1 VRTTSQAAR
10 AREDDEDDE
19 HVVVVH
25 GVEYA
30 VDDDPDIFAAEAEAE
45 EKIKKP
51 VDSGPDAGDGE
62 GKKKPKPSD
71 PSDPSEPM
79 TDDEAL
85 RAMEKIVRA
94 TMSSSAART
103 IARELVALGADTPAR
118 ARRLLVGASANYI
131 LFELVAVAVN
141 AAVAFG
147 MYVLFQSAESYFFTA
162 PPVQGGGGPFV
173 MDGILRTLAKFGPFA
188 LGGVFAIESLAHA
201 TIAGSMIATAT
212 FFGFADLDAFSAA
225 VLKLGGGGGKGGG
238 EGEDGEGFLRSPS
251 SIVPG
256 VASVRDAATSLR
268 VARRLARLRAAVD
281 AELRAKGDSLIDSPG
296 RSSVERLAALFEL
309 TAAETERGFDPSAY
323 GVSESEALR
332 LAALFADFDDDGDG
346 FVGPDALGRLLREL
360 NRAAREEDDARGVE
374 CFDARRDA
382 SFDFAD
388 PAEVEFAEPIR
399 PSIRPSTSF
408 DSSDKEVDF
417 ADPAEVSAAFEALD
431 GDGDGRVSLEEFVAW
446 VVGGCP
452 VAANADETSARV
464 VGAIGEETPA
474 EEAAVEAIR
483 D

>member
-1 VRTTSQAAR
+1 MRAR
-10 AREDDEDDE
+10 ASADERGDDREDDEDDE
-19 HVVVVH
+19 PVVVVH

-45 EKIKKP
+45 KKIKKP
-51 VDSGPDAGDGE
+51 VDSGPDAGDGD
-62 GKKKPKPSD
+62 GKNKPSE
-71 PSDPSEPM
+71 PSEPM

-131 LFELVAVAVN
+131 LFELVAIAVN

-147 MYVLFQSAESYFFTA
+147 MYVLFQSAESYFFAA
-162 PPVQGGGGPFV
+162 PPQGGGGPFA
-173 MDGILRTLAKFGPFA
+173 MDRILRTLAKFGPFA

-225 VLKLGGGGGKGGG
+225 VLKLGGGGGGKGGG
-238 EGEDGEGFLRSPS
+238 EGGEGFRRVPS

-281 AELRAKGDSLIDSPG
+281 AELRAKDAAIDVDSPG

-346 FVGPDALGRLLREL
+346 FVGAEELGRLLREL
-360 NRAAREEDDARGVE
+360 NRVAWEEDDARGGGGG
-374 CFDARRDA
+374 
-382 SFDFAD
+382 
-388 PAEVEFAEPIR
+388 FAEPMIR

-408 DSSDKEVDF
+408 DSSDVDF
-417 ADPAEVSAAFEALD
+417 ADPAEVSAAFDALD

-452 VAANADETSARV
+452 VAANADVVTGV

>member
-1 VRTTSQAAR
+1 MRAR
-10 AREDDEDDE
+10 ASADERGDDREDDEDDE
-19 HVVVVH
+19 PVVVVH

-51 VDSGPDAGDGE
+51 VDSGPDAGDGD
-62 GKKKPKPSD
+62 GKNK

-281 AELRAKGDSLIDSPG
+281 AELRAKDAAIDIDSPG

-346 FVGPDALGRLLREL
+346 FVGAEELGRLLREL
-360 NRAAREEDDARGVE
+360 NRVAWEEDDARGGGGG
-374 CFDARRDA
+374 
-382 SFDFAD
+382 
-388 PAEVEFAEPIR
+388 FAEPIKG

>member
-1 VRTTSQAAR
+1 VRAR
-10 AREDDEDDE
+10 ASADERGDDREDDEDDE
-19 HVVVVH
+19 PVVVVH

-45 EKIKKP
+45 KKIKKP

-281 AELRAKGDSLIDSPG
+281 AELRAKDAAIDVDSPG

-346 FVGPDALGRLLREL
+346 FVGAEELGRLLREL
-360 NRAAREEDDARGVE
+360 NRAAWEEDDARGGGGG
-374 CFDARRDA
+374 
-382 SFDFAD
+382 
-388 PAEVEFAEPIR
+388 FAEPIKG

-408 DSSDKEVDF
+408 DSSDVDF
-417 ADPAEVSAAFEALD
+417 ADPAEVSAAFDALD

-452 VAANADETSARV
+452 VAANADVVTRV

>member
-1 VRTTSQAAR
+1 MRAR
-10 AREDDEDDE
+10 ASADERGDDREDDEDGE
-19 HVVVVH
+19 PVVVVH

-30 VDDDPDIFAAEAEAE
+30 VDDDPDIFDAEAEAE
-45 EKIKKP
+45 EKLKKP
-51 VDSGPDAGDGE
+51 VDRPDAGNGD
-62 GKKKPKPSD
+62 GKKK

-85 RAMEKIVRA
+85 LAMEKIVRA

-103 IARELVALGADTPAR
+103 IARELVALGADSPAR

-131 LFELVAVAVN
+131 LFELVAIAVN

-162 PPVQGGGGPFV
+162 PVQGGGGPFV
-173 MDGILRTLAKFGPFA
+173 MDEILRTLAKFGPFA

-225 VLKLGGGGGKGGG
+225 VLKLGGGGKGGG
-238 EGEDGEGFLRSPS
+238 EGGEGFRRVPS

-281 AELRAKGDSLIDSPG
+281 AELRAKDAAIDVDSPG

-332 LAALFADFDDDGDG
+332 LAALFADFDDDGGG
-346 FVGPDALGRLLREL
+346 FVGAEELGRLLREL
-360 NRAAREEDDARGVE
+360 NRVAWEEDDARG
-374 CFDARRDA
+374 RGG
-382 SFDFAD
+382 
-388 PAEVEFAEPIR
+388 FAEPIKG

-408 DSSDKEVDF
+408 DSSDVDF
-417 ADPAEVSAAFEALD
+417 ADPAEVWAAFDALD

-452 VAANADETSARV
+452 VAANADVVTRV

>member
-1 VRTTSQAAR
+1 
-10 AREDDEDDE
+10 
-19 HVVVVH
+19 
-25 GVEYA
+25 
-30 VDDDPDIFAAEAEAE
+30 
-45 EKIKKP
+45 
-51 VDSGPDAGDGE
+51 
-62 GKKKPKPSD
+62 
-71 PSDPSEPM
+71 M

-147 MYVLFQSAESYFFTA
+147 IYVLFQSAESYFFTA
-162 PPVQGGGGPFV
+162 PVQGGGGPFA

-225 VLKLGGGGGKGGG
+225 VLKLGGGGGGKGGG
-238 EGEDGEGFLRSPS
+238 EGEGGAGFRRVPS

-281 AELRAKGDSLIDSPG
+281 AELRAKDAAAIDVDSPG

-346 FVGPDALGRLLREL
+346 FVGAEELGRLLREL
-360 NRAAREEDDARGVE
+360 NRVAWEEDDARGGGGG
-374 CFDARRDA
+374 
-382 SFDFAD
+382 
-388 PAEVEFAEPIR
+388 FAEPMIR

-408 DSSDKEVDF
+408 DSSDVDF
-417 ADPAEVSAAFEALD
+417 ADPAEVSAAFDALD

-446 VVGGCP
+446 VSVGGCP
-452 VAANADETSARV
+452 VAANADVVTRV

>member
-1 VRTTSQAAR
+1 MRAR
-10 AREDDEDDE
+10 ASAEKRGDDREDDKDDE
-19 HVVVVH
+19 PVVVVH

-45 EKIKKP
+45 EKIKKL
-51 VDSGPDAGDGE
+51 VDSGPDAGDGD
-62 GKKKPKPSD
+62 GKNK

-94 TMSSSAART
+94 KMSSSAART
-103 IARELVALGADTPAR
+103 IARELVALGADSPAR

-131 LFELVAVAVN
+131 LFELVAIAVN

-225 VLKLGGGGGKGGG
+225 VLKLGGGGGGKGGG
-238 EGEDGEGFLRSPS
+238 EGGAGFRRVSS

-281 AELRAKGDSLIDSPG
+281 AELRAKDAAIDVDSPG

-309 TAAETERGFDPSAY
+309 TAAETERGFEPSAY

-346 FVGPDALGRLLREL
+346 FVGAEELGRLLREL
-360 NRAAREEDDARGVE
+360 NRVAWEEDDVRGGGGG
-374 CFDARRDA
+374 
-382 SFDFAD
+382 
-388 PAEVEFAEPIR
+388 FAEPIKG

-408 DSSDKEVDF
+408 DSSDVDF
-417 ADPAEVSAAFEALD
+417 ADPAEVSAAFDALD

-446 VVGGCP
+446 VRLGGRP
-452 VAANADETSARV
+452 VAANADVVTRV